1 MNVVSLL
8 TPKIQVVFL
17 YDDYTIQKSLMILRE
32 HGFTAVPVLS
42 RDGQYV
48 GTVSE
53 GDFLWHFLDRPD
65 DLIRLQERKQLKE
78 VLRPDFNPP
87 VSVRVGMEALLERA
101 MGQNFV
107 PVVDDR
113 GAFMGIVT
121 RRTVI
126 RKLTVPSAACARAEA
141 AAILG

>member
-8 TPKIQVVFL
+8 TPKIQVVYL
-17 YDDYTIQKSLMILRE
+17 YEDYTIQKSLKILRE
-32 HGFTAVPVLS
+32 HGFTAVPVLT
-42 RDGQYV
+42 REGQYV

-53 GDFLWHFLDRPD
+53 GDFLWHFLDRED
-65 DLIRLQERKQLKE
+65 DSLRLQERGLLKE
-78 VLRPDFNPP
+78 VLRPNFNPP

-113 GAFMGIVT
+113 GAFIGIVT
-121 RRTVI
+121 RRTI
-126 RKLTVPSAACARAEA
+126 LRKLTVPSSACGEA
-141 AAILG
+141 AAAVLPD

>member
-8 TPKIQVVFL
+8 TPKIQVVYL
-17 YDDYTIQKSLMILRE
+17 YEDYTIQKSLKILRE
-32 HGFTAVPVLS
+32 KGFTAVPVLT
-42 RDGQYV
+42 REGQYV

-53 GDFLWHFLDRPD
+53 GDFLWHFLDRED
-65 DLIRLQERKQLKE
+65 DSLRLQERKLLKE
-78 VLRPDFNPP
+78 VLRPNFNPP
-87 VSVRVGMEALLERA
+87 VSVRVGMDALLERA

-121 RRTVI
+121 RRTI
-126 RKLTVPSAACARAEA
+126 LRKLTVPSSACVGA
-141 AAILG
+141 AADILD

>member
-8 TPKIQVVFL
+8 TPKIQVVYL
-17 YDDYTIQKSLMILRE
+17 YEDYTIQKSLMILRE
-32 HGFTAVPVLS
+32 NGYTAVPVLS

-53 GDFLWHFLDRPD
+53 GDFLWHFLDRED
-65 DLIRLQERKQLKE
+65 DSLRLQERKLLKE
-78 VLRPDFNPP
+78 VLRPNFNPP
-87 VSVRVGMEALLERA
+87 VSVRVGMDALLERA

-121 RRTVI
+121 RRTI
-126 RKLTVPSAACARAEA
+126 LRKLTVPSSACVGA
-141 AAILG
+141 AADILD

>member
-8 TPKIQVVFL
+8 TPKIQVVYL
-17 YDDYTIQKSLMILRE
+17 YEDYTIQKSLMILRE
-32 HGFTAVPVLS
+32 NGYTAVPVLS

-53 GDFLWHFLDRPD
+53 GDFLWHFLDRED
-65 DLIRLQERKQLKE
+65 DSLRVQERKLLKE
-78 VLRPDFNPP
+78 VLRPNFNPP
-87 VSVRVGMEALLERA
+87 VSVRVGMESLLERA

-121 RRTVI
+121 RRTI
-126 RKLTVPSAACARAEA
+126 LRKLTVPSHACVEA
-141 AAILG
+141 AAVLD